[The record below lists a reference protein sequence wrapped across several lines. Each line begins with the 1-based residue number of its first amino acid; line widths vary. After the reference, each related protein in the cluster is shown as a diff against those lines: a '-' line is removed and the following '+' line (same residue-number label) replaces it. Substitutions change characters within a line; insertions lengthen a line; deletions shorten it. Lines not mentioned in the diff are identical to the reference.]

1 MGEEAS
7 GSLDGFDNPLVVGA
21 VTAVGAS
28 VVIGLLAF
36 VDSAGAIVEVFCGCD
51 PTVAADRYQRMLV
64 HGLTG

>member
-7 GSLDGFDNPLVVGA
+7 ASQDGFDNLLVVSA

-36 VDSAGAIVEVFCGCD
+36 VDPAGG
-51 PTVAADRYQRMLV
+51 DRRSVLR
-64 HGLTG
+64 L